1 MHWTEVNPL
10 AIAELVVGL
19 KENSDVPPSPQ
30 QELVSSSR
38 MLVYEPT
45 HIIHLQSS
53 ISYTFTN

>member
-45 HIIHLQSS
+45 HIIHLHSR
-53 ISYTFTN
+53 T